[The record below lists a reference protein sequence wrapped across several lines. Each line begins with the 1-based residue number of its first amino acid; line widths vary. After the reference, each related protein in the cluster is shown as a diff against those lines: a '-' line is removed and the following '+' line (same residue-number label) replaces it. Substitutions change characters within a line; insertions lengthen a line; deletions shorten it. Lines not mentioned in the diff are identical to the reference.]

1 MPSTTTTLTTHR
13 STRLRGHTSRW
24 LLSLVAVALV
34 QVFWPGQAHA
44 AKVLKTVAVA
54 DPYLEMHTGPG
65 RGYPIFNVVDRGET
79 VSIVRQKTDWFKV
92 RGPSGKEGWVAKEQ
106 MELTLESD
114 GSTLDFD
121 VVDKEDFT
129 FAKWEFGVL
138 AGDFGGANIV
148 SLYGG
153 YSLTQN
159 VAVEAWGSQI
169 LGNFSNG
176 WTGSVNVV
184 HEAFPDWRVSPFFT
198 LGAGIIHT
206 EPKSTIV
213 QGEDRT
219 DQIGHVGAGFR
230 VYAARRFLI
239 RAEYKSYVVF
249 TSRDDNEEVEEWKV
263 GFAFFF

>member
-1 MPSTTTTLTTHR
+1 MSEPSTTTIHSTPRLTNFFWAAC
-13 STRLRGHTSRW
+13 LA
-24 LLSLVAVALV
+24 LLLL
-34 QVFWPGQAHA
+34 QVFFPGLAKA
-44 AKVLKTVAVA
+44 AKEHRRVAVA

-65 RGYPIFNVVDRGET
+65 RGYPIFHVVDRGES
-79 VSIVRQKTDWFKV
+79 VEIVMQRTDWYLV
-92 RGPSGKEGWVAKEQ
+92 RDAGGDEGWVDQEQ
-106 MELTLESD
+106 MELTLTGD
-114 GSTLDFD
+114 GSEFD
-121 VVDKEDFT
+121 VERANLADFT
-129 FAKWEFGVL
+129 NAKWELGVL

-153 YSLTQN
+153 YSLNPN
-159 VAVEAWGSQI
+159 VSIEAWGSQI

-184 HEAFPDWRVSPFFT
+184 HEAWPDWRVSPFFT
-198 LGAGIIHT
+198 LGAGVIHT
-206 EPKSTIV
+206 SPKSTII

-219 DQIGHVGAGFR
+219 DQIGHAGAGIR
-230 VYAARRFLI
+230 VYVSRRFLF